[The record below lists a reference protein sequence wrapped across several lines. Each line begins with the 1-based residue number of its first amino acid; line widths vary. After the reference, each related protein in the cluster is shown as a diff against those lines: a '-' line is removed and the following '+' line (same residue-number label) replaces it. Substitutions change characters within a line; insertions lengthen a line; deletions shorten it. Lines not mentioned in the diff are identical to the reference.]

1 MSNKPKI
8 LFFNPVKHALA
19 QYAEL
24 QESTAAEVV
33 TSESREEFFKDC
45 QTMYKDVVAIY
56 RTSASG
62 AMSSFVVNRLRCDDS
77 LQGIGYVL
85 TSPQVAGKFDAELI
99 KQLPESVRFICHNG
113 AGYDQIDVDACSAR
127 GITVTYAP
135 DPVTD
140 ATADLAV
147 FLLLGALRQ
156 LNPALMSLREGNFKK
171 NLAFGHDPQGKTLGI
186 LGMGRIGQALA
197 RRMQAFGMK
206 VVYYSRRPVEG
217 AGDAEHVSFEQLL
230 KQSDVLSVHVPLSK
244 ATHHLISPAEIQRM
258 KPGAVIVNTAR
269 GAVIDEAAMAE
280 ALETG
285 HIAAVGLDVYEEE
298 PKVHP
303 KLVANPRALL
313 VPHLGTHT
321 TEMLA
326 KMESLAM
333 ENARRGVMGEK
344 LLTVVPEQCS

>member
-1 MSNKPKI
+1 
-8 LFFNPVKHALA
+8 
-19 QYAEL
+19 
-24 QESTAAEVV
+24 
-33 TSESREEFFKDC
+33 
-45 QTMYKDVVAIY
+45 
-56 RTSASG
+56 
-62 AMSSFVVNRLRCDDS
+62 
-77 LQGIGYVL
+77 L
-85 TSPQVAGKFDAELI
+85 TSQVAGKFDAELI
-99 KQLPESVRFICHNG
+99 QHLPKSVRFICHNG

-156 LNPALMSLREGNFKK
+156 LNPSLTSLREGDFKK
-171 NLAFGHDPQGKTLGI
+171 NIAFGHDPQGKTLGI

-197 RRMQAFGMK
+197 RRMRPFGMR
-206 VVYYSRRPVEG
+206 VVYHSRRPAED
-217 AGDAEHVSFEQLL
+217 AGKAEYLSFEQLL
-230 KQSDVLSVHVPLSK
+230 GQSDVLSIHVPLSK
-244 ATHHLISPAEIQRM
+244 ATHHLIGPAEIKRM
-258 KPGAVIVNTAR
+258 KPGVVIVNTAR
-269 GAVIDEAAMAE
+269 GAVVDEAAMAE

-321 TEMLA
+321 TETLA

-333 ENARRGVMGEK
+333 ENARRGALGEEP
-344 LLTVVPEQCS
+344 LTIVPEQCS